1 MKWTI
6 MYSWFWVIFFFFF
19 LVSLNEEVEGDGVSL
34 IMGLLC
40 KDGGS

>member
-1 MKWTI
+1 MDDHVFLVLGYI
-6 MYSWFWVIFFFFF
+6 FFFF